1 MQNTLRYQHGIAAVE
16 SAIVAPLFM
25 LLLLVILDGSRM
37 IYAYGAI
44 AHAAR
49 EGVRYAVVRGSEAGQ
64 DNRRINDSPATEG
77 QIENHILQRSQPLDS
92 ITVTTTWSLNS
103 QQQITKDPGQVVTV
117 EVSHDFVSVT
127 PFLPSVTLSSI
138 SSTIIYF

>member
-1 MQNTLRYQHGIAAVE
+1 ML
-16 SAIVAPLFM
+16 LFSLLFI

-37 IYAYGAI
+37 IYAYNEI
-44 AHAAR
+44 SHAAR

-64 DNRRINDSPATEG
+64 DNRRINDSPATAN
-77 QIENHILQRSQPLDS
+77 QIENHVLQRSQPLDS
-92 ITVTTTWSLNS
+92 ITVTTTWSLDS

-117 EVSHDFVSVT
+117 EVSHDFISVT

-138 SSTIIYF
+138 SSTVIYY

>member
-1 MQNTLRYQHGIAAVE
+1 MQNTLRYQHGVAAVE
-16 SAIVAPLFM
+16 SAIVAPLFI

-37 IYAYGAI
+37 IYAYSAI
-44 AHAAR
+44 SHAAR

-64 DNRRINDSPATEG
+64 DYRRINDAPATAS
-77 QIENHILQRSQPLDS
+77 QIESHVLQRSQPLDS
-92 ITVTTTWSLNS
+92 ITVTTTWSLDS

-138 SSTIIYF
+138 SSTVIYY